1 MTFAKNGFH
10 FIQVA
15 LLVLVLGSVF
25 STSVDAKKIKAP
37 DFTLKSR
44 DGKNVRLSDLRGQV
58 VLLNFW
64 ASWCGPCRQEM
75 PILDQLQTKYSQAGF
90 SVLGVNLDAK
100 SAKAIKYLKDTPVNF
115 TVLYDPQGKVSEQ
128 YGVQAMPSTVI
139 IDRDGNVRY
148 LHKGFKAGYTEKYHK
163 QIKALLR
170 E

>member
-1 MTFAKNGFH
+1 MTFAKKGLY
-10 FIQVA
+10 FIQLA
-15 LLVLVLGSVF
+15 LLALVLGSIF
-25 STSVDAKKIKAP
+25 STDVDAKKIKAP

-44 DGKNVRLSDLRGQV
+44 DGVNVRLSDLRGQV

-75 PILDQLQTKYSQAGF
+75 PVLDQLQKKYGKLGF

-100 SAKAIKYLKDTPVNF
+100 SSKAIKYLKDTPVNF
-115 TVLYDPQGKVSEQ
+115 TVLYDPEGKVSEQ

-139 IDRDGNVRY
+139 IDRDGNVRF
-148 LHKGFKAGYTEKYHK
+148 LHKGFKDGYTQKYHK